1 MINAAIVGIG
11 NWGQLLVSSV
21 QNNSSVT
28 FTKGVTRTK
37 SKAVE
42 FCATNNI
49 EIVDD
54 YDTLLADPSI
64 DAIVLATPHTQHA
77 GRLLLR
83 RKLANMFLRKNLTP
97 SASPTRKSP
106 WLL

>member
-77 GRLLLR
+77 GQIV
-83 RKLANMFLRKNLTP
+83 AAGG
-97 SASPTRKSP
+97 S
-106 WLL
+106 W

>member
-11 NWGQLLVSSV
+11 NWGQLIVSSV
-21 QNNSSVT
+21 QDNSSVT

-37 SKAVE
+37 SKALE
-42 FCATNNI
+42 FCATNEI

-64 DAIVLATPHTQHA
+64 FSWSLKDKSTQILVA
-77 GRLLLR
+77 GC
-83 RKLANMFLRKNLTP
+83 KQTP
-97 SASPTRKSP
+97 SA
-106 WLL
+106 